1 MLEIMKKGYAAI
13 FIIAMLSASVLTED
27 MLNTQYMAVLWS
39 ALSNAS
45 IVTGKIVAADG
56 SASGHFKIC
65 KTAPVG
71 INFVNGN
78 QRCRVEYRAI
88 PPQLAEKYGYDP
100 VKAAEFEQ
108 LLKRREIPAEPC
120 R

>member
-1 MLEIMKKGYAAI
+1 MLEIMKKGYVTI
-13 FIIAMLSASVLTED
+13 FLIAMLGASVLAED

-39 ALSNAS
+39 ALSDAS
-45 IVTGKIVAADG
+45 LVLADG
-56 SASGHFKIC
+56 SVCGSIKIC

-100 VKAAEFEQ
+100 VKAAEFEK
-108 LLKRREIPAEPC
+108 LLKRRELPAESC

>member
-1 MLEIMKKGYAAI
+1 MLEIMKKGYVTI
-13 FIIAMLSASVLTED
+13 FLIAMLGASVLTED

-39 ALSNAS
+39 ALSDAS
-45 IVTGKIVAADG
+45 LVLADG
-56 SASGHFKIC
+56 NVCGGIKIC

-100 VKAAEFEQ
+100 VKAAEFEK
-108 LLKRREIPAEPC
+108 LLKRRELPAESC